1 MRLRYLHLKNVPP
14 LEDLAIRFG
23 HESLLGRAVSIR
35 FVVGIN
41 GSGKTRLLQTLTK
54 AFLCLERGIKPSFHI
69 TLAYDIK
76 GDRERTIFWRYQ
88 ADEQQNNGLIEFA
101 RSLHDEEITDWEDLR
116 AQVEANPQG
125 LPIRGKILSPD
136 EMQGA
141 SLRYILPSSVL
152 VYTSGAADAW
162 QEIFK
167 ETNDG
172 VDLPDEISDEDERPW
187 NWDEVAETRY
197 IAETAG
203 AGATEESEKR
213 EATSTA
219 EADSVGMFVQH
230 EHLKLVTCAVT
241 LVQAAHDF
249 RQMTNPEAEAHWHEE
264 RTTEINRRQP
274 AQGLRAIL
282 NEIGWLYPVTIGLR
296 INYDLTL
303 WKKFRANLYK
313 LRKLYE
319 CATSVLR
326 EPLNQP
332 TRWLYFDLR
341 QTISDGAS
349 KDNSTVAALLEAL
362 GDEDDTEPFT
372 IFRRLYDWQRQG
384 LIDGVTIAIRK
395 HGLDDALLY
404 DWLSDGERVF
414 LGRMS
419 LLHLMG
425 KYPDSLIILDEPETH
440 FNDYWKRRI
449 VDVIDDNLRDMPS
462 EVVIST
468 HSSIALTDVFRSEIT
483 LLSKKETV
491 DGSIAAFEP
500 PIQTFGASPSEIMS
514 KVFEAEDIVGQR
526 ANEFLDMVLKLA
538 SFPQQVETVWSMF
551 NGSDPSK
558 SAETEQQIHRS
569 TEFQQLWQE
578 VRALHNYEN
587 EDRLYSV
594 LAAIKKYIRPE
605 GINANG
611 IKVADVLQAVESKL
625 GPGYYRFEFNR
636 RLASL
641 EKE

>member
-14 LEDLAIRFG
+14 LEDLAVRFG

-35 FVVGIN
+35 FVVGVN
-41 GSGKTRLLQTLTK
+41 GSGKTRLLQTLAK

-88 ADEQQNNGLIEFA
+88 ADEHQNNGLIEFA
-101 RSLHDEEITDWEDLR
+101 RSVRDDEVTDWEDLR
-116 AQVEANPQG
+116 EKVEADPQAF
-125 LPIRGKILSPD
+125 PIRGKILSSD

-141 SLRYILPSSVL
+141 SLRYVLPSSVL
-152 VYTSGAADAW
+152 VYTSGATEAW
-162 QEIFK
+162 QDIFK
-167 ETNDG
+167 DVYAGIELSDN
-172 VDLPDEISDEDERPW
+172 VSDEDERPW
-187 NWDEVAETRY
+187 NWDEIAETRY
-197 IAETAG
+197 ATESAESAG
-203 AGATEESEKR
+203 AGEQEKQ
-213 EATSTA
+213 EAAVPA

-241 LVQAAHDF
+241 LVQAAQDF
-249 RQMTNPEAEAHWHEE
+249 RQMIDPSTEKRWHEE
-264 RTTEINRRQP
+264 RAKEISGQQP

-282 NEIGWLYPVTIGLR
+282 NEIGWLYPISVGVR
-296 INYDLTL
+296 INYDLAL
-303 WKKFRANLYK
+303 WKKSRANLYK
-313 LRKLYE
+313 LKKLYD

-332 TRWLYFDLR
+332 ARWLYFDLR
-341 QTISDGAS
+341 QTLPDVAS
-349 KDNSTVAALLEAL
+349 NDNNTAAALLEAL
-362 GDEDDTEPFT
+362 GDEDDAEPYT
-372 IFRRLYDWQRQG
+372 IFRRLYNWQRQG
-384 LIDGVTIAIRK
+384 LIEGVTIAMRK
-395 HGLDDALLY
+395 YGLDDALLY

-449 VDVIDDNLRDMPS
+449 VDVIDDNLRDMPN

-483 LLSKKETV
+483 LLSKKETL

-526 ANEFLDMVLKLA
+526 ANEFLDMILKLA

-551 NGSDPSK
+551 NGSDPTK
-558 SAETEQQIHRS
+558 SAEVEQQILRS
-569 TEFQQLWQE
+569 AEFQQLWQE
-578 VRALHNYEN
+578 VQALHNYEN
-587 EDRLYSV
+587 ENRLYSV
-594 LAAIKKYIRPE
+594 LAALKEYIRPD
-605 GINANG
+605 GANANG
-611 IKVADVLQAVESKL
+611 IKVADVLQTVESKL